1 MDELDEIITDTVKEG
16 LEELSCSKIEHVK
29 KKEPWE
35 DEQSQN
41 LVKGLKATKDSA
53 EVRKRQ
59 NKIKEIERSKE
70 LKIVTTLSL
79 LKTST
84 MRL

>member
-1 MDELDEIITDTVKEG
+1 MGELDEIIDTVREG

-35 DEQSQN
+35 DEQLQN

-59 NKIKEIERSKE
+59 DKIKELERSKE

-79 LKTST
+79 LKTPT
-84 MRL
+84 LRL

>member
-1 MDELDEIITDTVKEG
+1 MGELDEIIDTVREG
-16 LEELSCSKIEHVK
+16 LEELSSSKIEHVK

-35 DEQSQN
+35 DEQLQN

-59 NKIKEIERSKE
+59 NKIKELERSKE

-79 LKTST
+79 LKTPT
-84 MRL
+84 LRL